1 MAQINPAISQITPT
15 RTLTY
20 FLLLLLLLTT
30 TTPILAIT
38 NLTALLSSFPDFS
51 SFTSLLASTPS
62 ITSDLSNRSA
72 LTLLVIPNSYLSSS
86 LDLTRRLS
94 PSSLTDLLRYHI
106 LLQYLS
112 SSDLHQ
118 LPPAGALITTLF
130 QTTGRASSNF
140 GSVNITRNPVTN
152 AITISSPSPF
162 SSSNATV
169 LSLIKTLPYN
179 VSIISVNSLL
189 VPYGFDLMAS
199 ETRPTLGLNIT
210 KALLDGRSF
219 FVAASL
225 LSASGVVQEF
235 EADEGGAGITL
246 FVPTDSAFSDL
257 SETDVSLQSLPAD
270 KKADVLKFHVLH
282 SYYPLGSLESIV
294 NPVQPTLAT
303 EDMGAGS
310 FTLNISRVNGSV
322 AIDSGIVLASVTQ
335 TVFDQNPV
343 AIFGVSKV
351 LLPKEIF
358 GRNPVLTS
366 KPGNSDMG
374 NALPPAVAL
383 SPESSPKML
392 SSAPGVREE
401 IKSGVGRVTAVQYS
415 TFALCSC
422 CMLWDELKQINDHRH
437 QGVRLQVPFTHGPS
451 KKWWFNGKRGS
462 GLRRKCSAVGLG
474 PRQRFSPVEGN
485 LCVKGMHSRERA
497 LLPTRHFHPIPEAHW
512 YPKAVEWVGGIEHS
526 AIWCLVISFQDLLM
540 NLSSE
545 AGERGTDRSSEEL
558 AIGRR
563 LLE

>member
-1 MAQINPAISQITPT
+1 MGMAQINPAISHITPT
-15 RTLTY
+15 TTLCY
-20 FLLLLLLLTT
+20 FLLLLLS

-38 NLTALLSSFPDFS
+38 NITALLSSFPDFS

-94 PSSLTDLLRYHI
+94 PSSRTDLLRYHI

-112 SSDLHQ
+112 SSDLHH

-130 QTTGRASSNF
+130 QTTGRASANF

-199 ETRPTLGLNIT
+199 ETRPPLGLNIT
-210 KALLDGRSF
+210 KALLDGHNF

-246 FVPTDSAFSDL
+246 FVPTDSAFADL
-257 SETDVSLQSLPAD
+257 SENDVSLQSLPAD

-310 FTLNISRVNGSV
+310 FTLNISRANGSV

-358 GRNPVLTS
+358 GSNPVLTS

-374 NALPPAVAL
+374 NAQPPAVAL

-392 SSAPGVREE
+392 SSAPGAREE
-401 IKSGVGRVTAVQYS
+401 IKSGVGGSQWLS
-415 TFALCSC
+415 NL
-422 CMLWDELKQINDHRH
+422 
-437 QGVRLQVPFTHGPS
+437 PF
-451 KKWWFNGKRGS
+451 
-462 GLRRKCSAVGLG
+462 
-474 PRQRFSPVEGN
+474 
-485 LCVKGMHSRERA
+485 LCVVAVWRSSSLQNWWLLACFVWEFQVKALGISKAYDIYWDNSLPSVYGAIRVSSCWGDNLVPALLLVDINSREDCKIQNG
-497 LLPTRHFHPIPEAHW
+497 F
-512 YPKAVEWVGGIEHS
+512 
-526 AIWCLVISFQDLLM
+526 
-540 NLSSE
+540 
-545 AGERGTDRSSEEL
+545 
-558 AIGRR
+558 
-563 LLE
+563 

>member
-1 MAQINPAISQITPT
+1 MAPINPAISHLTPT
-15 RTLTY
+15 TTLTY
-20 FLLLLLLLTT
+20 FLLLLLLAATT

-51 SFTSLLASTPS
+51 SFTSLITSIPS
-62 ITSDLSNRSA
+62 LTSDLSDRSA

-94 PSSLTDLLRYHI
+94 PSALADLLRYHI

-118 LPPAGALITTLF
+118 VPPSGALITTLF
-130 QTTGRASSNF
+130 QTTGRASSNS

-152 AITISSPSPF
+152 AITISSPYQF

-199 ETRPTLGLNIT
+199 ETRPTLGVNIT
-210 KALLDGRSF
+210 KALLDGHSF
-219 FVAASL
+219 LVAASL

-257 SETDVSLQSLPAD
+257 SATAISLQSLPAD

-322 AIDSGIVLASVTQ
+322 AIDSGIVQASVTQ

-343 AIFGVSKV
+343 VIFGVSKV

-366 KPGNSDMG
+366 KPGNTDIG
-374 NALPPAVAL
+374 NAQPPVRAL
-383 SPESSPKML
+383 SPENSPKML

-401 IKSGVGRVTAVQYS
+401 IKSGVGGLQWLS
-415 TFALCSC
+415 TLH
-422 CMLWDELKQINDHRH
+422 L
-437 QGVRLQVPFTHGPS
+437 
-451 KKWWFNGKRGS
+451 
-462 GLRRKCSAVGLG
+462 
-474 PRQRFSPVEGN
+474 
-485 LCVKGMHSRERA
+485 LCVV
-497 LLPTRHFHPIPEAHW
+497 FVCNCI
-512 YPKAVEWVGGIEHS
+512 
-526 AIWCLVISFQDLLM
+526 
-540 NLSSE
+540 
-545 AGERGTDRSSEEL
+545 
-558 AIGRR
+558 
-563 LLE
+563 

>member
-1 MAQINPAISQITPT
+1 MQDNPPKWSPHIYELLFLELAISQITPT
-15 RTLTY
+15 TTLTY
-20 FLLLLLLLTT
+20 FLLLLLTT
-30 TTPILAIT
+30 TTTITPILAIT

-199 ETRPTLGLNIT
+199 ETRPSLGLNIT

-310 FTLNISRVNGSV
+310 FTLNISRANGSV

-401 IKSGVGRVTAVQYS
+401 NSGVGGLQRFS
-415 TFALCSC
+415 TLPLLCALVVCRGCLYC
-422 CMLWDELKQINDHRH
+422 CIVDLVGTCVESLKALDTSKAYDFTGIRDSLPSVYGAIRASSFWGDNLVLALLLLWDELKQINDHRH

-451 KKWWFNGKRGS
+451 KS
-462 GLRRKCSAVGLG
+462 
-474 PRQRFSPVEGN
+474 
-485 LCVKGMHSRERA
+485 
-497 LLPTRHFHPIPEAHW
+497 
-512 YPKAVEWVGGIEHS
+512 
-526 AIWCLVISFQDLLM
+526 
-540 NLSSE
+540 LS
-545 AGERGTDRSSEEL
+545 
-558 AIGRR
+558 
-563 LLE
+563 

>member
-1 MAQINPAISQITPT
+1 MGMAQINPAISHITPT
-15 RTLTY
+15 TTLCY
-20 FLLLLLLLTT
+20 FLLLLLS

-38 NLTALLSSFPDFS
+38 NITALLSSFPDFS

-94 PSSLTDLLRYHI
+94 PSSRTDLLRYHI

-112 SSDLHQ
+112 SSDLHH

-130 QTTGRASSNF
+130 QTTGRASANF

-199 ETRPTLGLNIT
+199 ETRPPLGLNIT
-210 KALLDGRSF
+210 KALLDGHNF

-235 EADEGGAGITL
+235 EAYEGGAGITL
-246 FVPTDSAFSDL
+246 FVPTDSAFADL
-257 SETDVSLQSLPAD
+257 SEND
-270 KKADVLKFHVLH
+270 
-282 SYYPLGSLESIV
+282 
-294 NPVQPTLAT
+294 PTLAT

-310 FTLNISRVNGSV
+310 FTLNISRANGSV

-358 GRNPVLTS
+358 GSNPVLTS

-374 NALPPAVAL
+374 NAQPPAVAL

-392 SSAPGVREE
+392 SSAPGAREE
-401 IKSGVGRVTAVQYS
+401 IKSGVGGSQWLS
-415 TFALCSC
+415 NL
-422 CMLWDELKQINDHRH
+422 
-437 QGVRLQVPFTHGPS
+437 PF
-451 KKWWFNGKRGS
+451 
-462 GLRRKCSAVGLG
+462 
-474 PRQRFSPVEGN
+474 
-485 LCVKGMHSRERA
+485 LCVVA
-497 LLPTRHFHPIPEAHW
+497 VW
-512 YPKAVEWVGGIEHS
+512 YCI
-526 AIWCLVISFQDLLM
+526 
-540 NLSSE
+540 
-545 AGERGTDRSSEEL
+545 
-558 AIGRR
+558 
-563 LLE
+563 

>member
-1 MAQINPAISQITPT
+1 M
-15 RTLTY
+15 
-20 FLLLLLLLTT
+20 
-30 TTPILAIT
+30 
-38 NLTALLSSFPDFS
+38 
-51 SFTSLLASTPS
+51 
-62 ITSDLSNRSA
+62 
-72 LTLLVIPNSYLSSS
+72 
-86 LDLTRRLS
+86 
-94 PSSLTDLLRYHI
+94 
-106 LLQYLS
+106 
-112 SSDLHQ
+112 
-118 LPPAGALITTLF
+118 
-130 QTTGRASSNF
+130 
-140 GSVNITRNPVTN
+140 
-152 AITISSPSPF
+152 
-162 SSSNATV
+162 
-169 LSLIKTLPYN
+169 
-179 VSIISVNSLL
+179 NSLL

-358 GRNPVLTS
+358 GRNPVLIS

-401 IKSGVGRVTAVQYS
+401 IKSGVG
-415 TFALCSC
+415 
-422 CMLWDELKQINDHRH
+422 
-437 QGVRLQVPFTHGPS
+437 
-451 KKWWFNGKRGS
+451 
-462 GLRRKCSAVGLG
+462 GL
-474 PRQRFSPVEGN
+474 QRFSTLPL
-485 LCVKGMHSRERA
+485 LCA
-497 LLPTRHFHPIPEAHW
+497 LVVW
-512 YPKAVEWVGGIEHS
+512 YCI
-526 AIWCLVISFQDLLM
+526 
-540 NLSSE
+540 
-545 AGERGTDRSSEEL
+545 
-558 AIGRR
+558 
-563 LLE
+563 

>member
-15 RTLTY
+15 STLTC
-20 FLLLLLLLTT
+20 FLLLLLLTT

-358 GRNPVLTS
+358 GRNPVLIS

-374 NALPPAVAL
+374 NALPPVVAL

-392 SSAPGVREE
+392 SSAPAVREE
-401 IKSGVGRVTAVQYS
+401 IKSGVG
-415 TFALCSC
+415 
-422 CMLWDELKQINDHRH
+422 
-437 QGVRLQVPFTHGPS
+437 
-451 KKWWFNGKRGS
+451 
-462 GLRRKCSAVGLG
+462 GL
-474 PRQRFSPVEGN
+474 QRFSTLP
-485 LCVKGMHSRERA
+485 LLA
-497 LLPTRHFHPIPEAHW
+497 LVVW
-512 YPKAVEWVGGIEHS
+512 YCI
-526 AIWCLVISFQDLLM
+526 
-540 NLSSE
+540 
-545 AGERGTDRSSEEL
+545 
-558 AIGRR
+558 
-563 LLE
+563 